1 MQAAEFFFFAGLIA
15 LMAVILAIM
24 SLFYKY
30 VPLSQGVPEAVNKT
44 HSINSDEETMGLL
57 DSNSSNYG
65 AVIKTGFSKL

>member
-1 MQAAEFFFFAGLIA
+1 MQAAEFFFFAGLIT

-65 AVIKTGFSKL
+65 TVIKTGFSKL